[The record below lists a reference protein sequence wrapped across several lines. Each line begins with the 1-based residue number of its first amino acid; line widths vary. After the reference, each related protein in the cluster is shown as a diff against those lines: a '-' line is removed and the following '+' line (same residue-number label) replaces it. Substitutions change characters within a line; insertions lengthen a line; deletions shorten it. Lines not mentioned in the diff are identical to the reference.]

1 MKGTFCS
8 LFRTIPLIA
17 LERSTVQVYFYAC
30 IVVER
35 NQIAVSMS
43 LCEAVVALVMTNINQ
58 VGDSMTVRWV
68 SINITQLKMQLR
80 LACFV

>member
-1 MKGTFCS
+1 
-8 LFRTIPLIA
+8 
-17 LERSTVQVYFYAC
+17 
-30 IVVER
+30 VER

-80 LACFV
+80 LACFVWDGCLRYCVATSGHLSSFA